1 MAASAKE
8 KAYNLKDSYVAG
20 LIEGGETA
28 PAPAMPTQDMGDTAG
43 VLIDLKGGGILRKND
58 HNPRLVIR
66 DGSRMRV
73 EQHDA
78 ARMPNTGRG
87 YGETSVSNL
96 TPQLMNDF
104 AGRLHSRDNS
114 VDTIMDFGTTD
125 QLYGDAMVKYPNR
138 NL

>member
-1 MAASAKE
+1 MAASSAKD
-8 KAYNLKDSYVAG
+8 KANSLKDSYVAG
-20 LIEGGETA
+20 LIEGGATS

-43 VLIDLKGGGILRKND
+43 VLIDLQKGGILRKND
-58 HNPRLVIR
+58 GNPRLVIR

-78 ARMPNTGRG
+78 ARMPNNGRG

-125 QLYGDAMVKYPNR
+125 QFYGSAMSQYPNR
-138 NL
+138 